1 MFVGGKVVFVGGKV
15 VLVASVVVVFDWA
28 SVITA
33 DWMWF
38 LGWWNECRVSASE
51 PRE

>member
-1 MFVGGKVVFVGGKV
+1 VFVGGKVVFVGGKV

-33 DWMWF
+33 D
-38 LGWWNECRVSASE
+38 
-51 PRE
+51 

>member
-33 DWMWF
+33 D
-38 LGWWNECRVSASE
+38 
-51 PRE
+51 